1 MKQLTFIALLFL
13 SSCYKDNLSACD
25 SLHSRMDASNNRID
39 LAKSMAEKNEIS
51 WEEAAQRITLEQEAI
66 KGYQA
71 ELGRNE
77 CL

>member
-1 MKQLTFIALLFL
+1 MKQLAFIALLFL

-25 SLHSRMDASNNRID
+25 SLHSRMDASNNRIE

-51 WEEAAQRITLEQEAI
+51 WEEAARRIELENEAI
-66 KGYQA
+66 EGYQSA
-71 ELGRNE
+71 LGKNG